1 MIKTKIIFKNT
12 VLFFVMILF
21 AGINFACHAQDKS
34 KDESQKPMDYQARIY
49 TGAEQSDKYL
59 PLLKDRKVGI
69 LTNQTGIIYKRTGG
83 ATETTRGN
91 ETIKLHPTVRIE
103 QQLLIDF
110 LIEKNIDIQKIY
122 APEHGFRGTADAG
135 ELIKDGKDTKT
146 GLPIIS
152 LYGNNKKPTKEQLAG
167 IDLMLFDLQD
177 VGARFYTYISSLHYL
192 MEACAENNIPVIVLD
207 RPNPKGSTVDG
218 PVLEMQHKSFVGMHP
233 VPVLHGMTIGE
244 YAQMINGEKWLK
256 DGIQADLTVIPVENY
271 TKNMHY
277 SLPVKPSPNLPNDL
291 AINLYV
297 SLCFFE
303 GTNVSV
309 GRGTEKQF
317 QIYGSPYLPKE
328 IYSVEVQTPPLD
340 NCGTVRPPKLYRELS
355 RDEVKD
361 YDIETLEKETRF
373 SFVPKPNLGAK
384 DPMHNGKTCYG
395 RDLSN
400 HVFIGGFSLQWLL
413 EAYQNTADKSKFFN
427 NFFVKLA
434 GTSKLQQ
441 QIEAGM
447 SENEIR
453 ATWQNDLK
461 DFKETRRKYLLYA
474 D

>member
-34 KDESQKPMDYQARIY
+34 KDESQKPIDYQVKIS

-103 QQLLIDF
+103 EQLLIDF

-207 RPNPKGSTVDG
+207 RPNPKGATIDR
-218 PVLEMQHKSFVGMHP
+218 PVLEMEHTSFVGMHP

-244 YAQMINGEKWLK
+244 YAKMINGEKWLK
-256 DGIQADLTVIPVENY
+256 NGIEADLTVIPVKNY
-271 TKNMHY
+271 NKSIFY

-291 AINLYV
+291 SINLYT

-317 QIYGSPYLPKE
+317 QIYGSPFLK
-328 IYSVEVQTPPLD
+328 
-340 NCGTVRPPKLYRELS
+340 N
-355 RDEVKD
+355 RDF
-361 YDIETLEKETRF
+361 TFT
-373 SFVPKPNLGAK
+373 PKPNEGAK
-384 DPMHNGKTCYG
+384 DPMHNGKKCYG
-395 RDLSN
+395 EDLSDHEFVN
-400 HVFIGGFSLQWLL
+400 GLSLQWLIK
-413 EAYQNTADKSKFFN
+413 AYQNTSDKSKFFN

-434 GTSKLQQ
+434 GTQKLRQ
-441 QIEAGM
+441 QIEQGL
-447 SENEIR
+447 SEKEIR
-453 ATWQNDLK
+453 KSWQTDL
-461 DFKETRRKYLLYA
+461 DRFKKTRKKYLLYS
-474 D
+474 DF